1 MRPWGIKRLFAHVSR
16 TRDEVRTDVADEFA
30 FHLDMRTDELA
41 REGLSRDE
49 ARRQAVREFGQSDA
63 AATALATLGDRVE
76 QRRRVK
82 RLLGELLQDAGHGL
96 RLLRRSPGFAL
107 VAILTLALGIGAN
120 TAIYSVLDAVILRPL
135 PYPEPDRIVMVSE
148 TLENGNQNSVAGGVF
163 LDWRRHQTQF
173 HALVLT
179 GRVSYNLR
187 HGGTTERLRGME
199 VSHEFLDVLGIP
211 PLVGRGFIEDDDRP
225 GGRNDVVVITEELW
239 RSRFGADPAIVG
251 RAITLDE
258 VPRTVIG
265 VLPAGAW
272 LFREELFFVPA
283 VLRPGSERAE
293 RAPHWAAVFGR
304 LRSDTTVATADA
316 ELKTIKKRLNA
327 EYPTYK
333 RNWGVVVEP
342 VKDLIGGFAK
352 APLLILLGAVS
363 LVLLIACANVANLLL
378 ARGCHRRQEL
388 AVRAALGA
396 SGWRLAR
403 QVLTENLMLALLG
416 GVAGVAMAAVG
427 VELLRA
433 LLDDALPFAIT
444 LRLDWQVLA
453 VALAVT
459 LLSGPLVGLLPALR
473 ARRTDLSAAMNT
485 GSKGAT
491 SSTHQRTQ
499 SLLVVAEVALTVVL
513 LASAGL
519 LLRSLAKAATIDP
532 GFDAARVLAFEL
544 SLPDVT
550 YGTDERRLAFANAV
564 VASLRA
570 LPGVEAAGTGMGIPF
585 SGGAYGEYFRR
596 ADAPEIEP
604 VTGRLDFVSPGFLE
618 ALGTRPLAG
627 RRFTDADNMLNGG
640 RVVVINETAR
650 RMFFPDGEA
659 VGRPIT
665 IQGAQTWDV
674 IGVIADV
681 VDRRLDVPRGPYAYV
696 PSAFNLGRMSV
707 AVRTPLEP
715 MTLVETVRA
724 AVARLDPGVAIASP
738 RSLDRAMAESMAQRK
753 VVLGLVGLFATS
765 ALLLAAI
772 GLYGVMAYSVAARQ
786 REFGIRMAFGAG
798 RQDLIRQ
805 VLRSGLSLTTIGVVF
820 GLAGAVALSR
830 LLASELY
837 QVRGSD
843 PLVIAGTAVTVVGVA
858 AAACLVPAWRASRIE
873 PMGALRAD

>member
-30 FHLDMRTDELA
+30 FHLDMRTDELV
-41 REGLSRDE
+41 REGLTQDE
-49 ARRQAVREFGQSDA
+49 ARRQAIREFGRADTAADA
-63 AATALATLGDRVE
+63 LTALGNRLE
-76 QRRRVK
+76 HRRRAGGF
-82 RLLGELLQDAGHGL
+82 LGELLQDAGHGL
-96 RLLRRSPGFAL
+96 RLLRRSPGFAA
-107 VAILTLALGIGAN
+107 VAVLTLALGIGAN

-148 TLENGNQNSVAGGVF
+148 TLENGSQNSVAGGVF

-179 GRVSYNLR
+179 ARVSYNLR
-187 HGGTTERLRGME
+187 HGGATERLRGME

-239 RSRFGADPAIVG
+239 RSRFGADPSIVG

-283 VLRPGSERAE
+283 VLRPGSPRAE
-293 RAPHWAAVFGR
+293 RSPHWAAVFGR
-304 LRSDTTVATADA
+304 LRSDTTVAAADA

-327 EYPTYK
+327 EYPTFK
-333 RNWGVVVEP
+333 RNWAVVVEP
-342 VKDLIGGFAK
+342 VKDLIGGFAR
-352 APLLILLGAVS
+352 APLLILLGAVA
-363 LVLLIACANVANLLL
+363 LVLVIACANVANLLL
-378 ARGCHRRQEL
+378 ARGCHRTQEL

-396 SGWRLAR
+396 SGGRLAR

-416 GVAGVAMAAVG
+416 GVAGIALAAVG

-433 LLDDALPFAIT
+433 LLADTLPFAIT

-459 LLSGPLVGLLPALR
+459 LVSGPLVGLLPALR

-485 GSKGAT
+485 GSKGVT
-491 SSTHQRTQ
+491 SGSHQRTQ

-519 LLRSLAKAATIDP
+519 LLRSLAKAAATDP

-550 YGTDERRLAFANAV
+550 YGSDETRLAFANAV
-564 VASLRA
+564 VASLRT

-596 ADAPEIEP
+596 ADAPDIEP
-604 VTGRLDFVSPGFLE
+604 VIGRLDFVSPGFLE

-627 RRFTDADNMLNGG
+627 RRFTDTDNVLNGR

-650 RMFFPDGEA
+650 RMFFQDGEA

-665 IQGAQTWDV
+665 IQSQTWDV
-674 IGVIADV
+674 IGVVADV

-696 PSAFNLGRMSV
+696 PSAFNVGRMSV
-707 AVRTPLEP
+707 AVRTPLE
-715 MTLVETVRA
+715 LVNMVRS

-753 VVLGLVGLFATS
+753 VVLGLVGLFAAS

-772 GLYGVMAYSVAARQ
+772 GLYGVMAYSVATRR
-786 REFGIRMAFGAG
+786 REFGIRMAFGAVG
-798 RQDLIRQ
+798 QDLIRQ

-843 PLVIAGTAVTVVGVA
+843 PLVVAGTALTVVAVA
-858 AAACLVPAWRASRIE
+858 TAACLVPAWRASRVE
-873 PMGALRAD
+873 PMGALRVE

>member
-1 MRPWGIKRLFAHVSR
+1 MKPWGIKRLFAHVSR
-16 TRDEVRTDVADEFA
+16 TRDQVRTDIADEFA
-30 FHLDMRTDELA
+30 FHLDMRTDELV
-41 REGLSRDE
+41 REGLPRDE
-49 ARRQAVREFGQSDA
+49 ARRQASQEFGRADA
-63 AATALATLGDRVE
+63 ATGTLAAIGDRLE
-76 QRRRVK
+76 QRRRVAGF
-82 RLLGELLQDAGHGL
+82 LGELWQDAGHGL
-96 RLLRRSPGFAL
+96 RLLRRSPGFAM

-120 TAIYSVLDAVILRPL
+120 TAIYSVLDAIILRPL

-148 TLENGNQNSVAGGVF
+148 TLENGSQNSVSGGAY
-163 LDWRRHQTQF
+163 LDWRRNQTQF

-187 HGGTTERLRGME
+187 HGGATERLRGME
-199 VSHEFLDVLGIP
+199 VSHEFLEVLAIP

-225 GGRNDVVVITEELW
+225 GGRNDVVLITEELW

-258 VPRTVIG
+258 VPRIVIG

-283 VLRPGSERAE
+283 VLRPGSPRAE

-304 LRSDTTVATADA
+304 LRSDTTAATADA

-327 EYPTYK
+327 EYPTFK

-342 VKDLIGGFAK
+342 VADLIGGFAR

-363 LVLLIACANVANLLL
+363 LVLLIACVNVANLLL
-378 ARGCHRRQEL
+378 ARGCHRAQEL

-416 GVAGVAMAAVG
+416 GVAGVGLADMG
-427 VELLRA
+427 VELIRA
-433 LLDDALPFAIT
+433 SLADALPLAIT

-453 VALAVT
+453 FALAVT

-473 ARRTDLSAAMNT
+473 ARRPDLSAAMNT
-485 GSKGAT
+485 GSKGA
-491 SSTHQRTQ
+491 SASGRHKRTQ

-519 LLRSLAKAATIDP
+519 LLRSLANATAIDP
-532 GFDAARVLAFEL
+532 GFDAGRVLAFEL
-544 SLPDVT
+544 SLPDVI
-550 YGTDERRLAFANAV
+550 YDSDEKRLTFADAV
-564 VASLRA
+564 VASIRT

-596 ADAPEIEP
+596 AEAPDIEP
-604 VTGRLDFVSPGFLE
+604 VNGRLDFVSPGFLE

-627 RRFTDADNMLNGG
+627 RRFTDADNVLNGP
-640 RVVVINETAR
+640 RVVVINDTAR
-650 RMFFPDGEA
+650 RMFFPDGHA

-665 IQGAQTWDV
+665 IQSQTWDV
-674 IGVIADV
+674 VGVVADV

-696 PSAFNLGRMSV
+696 PSAFNVGRMSV
-707 AVRTPLEP
+707 AVRTSLAP
-715 MTLVETVRA
+715 MTLVNTVRA
-724 AVARLDPGVAIASP
+724 AVARIDPGVAIASP

-753 VVLGLVGLFATS
+753 VVLGLVALFAVS

-772 GLYGVMAYSVAARQ
+772 GLYGVMAYSVATRQ
-786 REFGIRMAFGAG
+786 REFGIRMAFGAV

-805 VLRSGLSLTTIGVVF
+805 VLRTGLSLTIIGLVA

-837 QVRGSD
+837 EVRGSD
-843 PLVIAGTAVTVVGVA
+843 PLVITGTSATVVLVA
-858 AAACLVPAWRASRIE
+858 IAACLLPAWRAARVE
-873 PMGALRAD
+873 PMGALRVD

>member
-1 MRPWGIKRLFAHVSR
+1 MKPWGVRRLFRHVSR
-16 TRDEVRTDVADEFA
+16 TRSDVRSDIADEFS
-30 FHLDMRTDELA
+30 FHLDMRTDELVG
-41 REGLSRDE
+41 EGLTREE
-49 ARRQAVREFGQSDA
+49 ARRQAIREFGQADA
-63 AATALATLGDRVE
+63 ATRALAALGNRVE
-76 QRRRVK
+76 QRHRATGF
-82 RLLGELLQDAGHGL
+82 LAELWQDAGHGL

-148 TLENGNQNSVAGGVF
+148 TLESGSQNSVAGGVF

-187 HGGTTERLRGME
+187 HGGATERLRGME

-225 GGRNDVVVITEELW
+225 GGRNDVVLITEELW
-239 RSRFGADPAIVG
+239 RSRFGADASIVG
-251 RAITLDE
+251 RAIALDE

-327 EYPTYK
+327 EYPTFK

-342 VKDLIGGFAK
+342 VQDLIGGVAK
-352 APLLILLGAVS
+352 APLLILLGAVA

-378 ARGCHRRQEL
+378 ARGCHRTQEL

-416 GVAGVAMAAVG
+416 GIAGLALAAVG

-433 LLDDALPFAIT
+433 LLADTLPFAIT

-473 ARRTDLSAAMNT
+473 ARRTNLSAAMNT

-491 SSTHQRTQ
+491 SGRHQRTQ

-519 LLRSLAKAATIDP
+519 LLRSLAKAAAIDP

-550 YGTDERRLAFANAV
+550 YGSDEARLAFANAV
-564 VASLRA
+564 VESLRA

-585 SGGAYGEYFRR
+585 SGGAYGEFFRR
-596 ADAPEIEP
+596 ADAPDIEP
-604 VTGRLDFVSPGFLE
+604 VIGRLDFVSPGFLE

-627 RRFTDADNMLNGG
+627 RRFTDADNVLNSR
-640 RVVVINETAR
+640 RVVVINDTAR

-665 IQGAQTWDV
+665 IQSQSWDV
-674 IGVIADV
+674 IGVVADV

-696 PSAFNLGRMSV
+696 PSAFNVGRMSV

-715 MTLVETVRA
+715 MTLVNTVRA

-753 VVLGLVGLFATS
+753 VVLGLVGLFAIS

-772 GLYGVMAYSVAARQ
+772 GLYGVMAYSVATRQ
-786 REFGIRMAFGAG
+786 REFGIRMAFGAV

-805 VLRSGLSLTTIGVVF
+805 VLRSGLSLTTIGVVL

-843 PLVIAGTAVTVVGVA
+843 PLVIAGTALTVVGVA
-858 AAACLVPAWRASRIE
+858 TAACLVPAWRASRVE
-873 PMGALRAD
+873 PMGALRAE

>member
-1 MRPWGIKRLFAHVSR
+1 MKPWGIKRLFAHVSR
-16 TRDEVRTDVADEFA
+16 TRDQVRTDIADEFA
-30 FHLDMRTDELA
+30 FHLDMRTDELV
-41 REGLSRDE
+41 REGLPRDE
-49 ARRQAVREFGQSDA
+49 ARRQASQEFGRADA
-63 AATALATLGDRVE
+63 AMGTLAAIGDRLE
-76 QRRRVK
+76 QRRRVAGF
-82 RLLGELLQDAGHGL
+82 LGELWQDAGHGL
-96 RLLRRSPGFAL
+96 RLLRRSPGFAM

-120 TAIYSVLDAVILRPL
+120 TAIYSVLDAIILRPL

-148 TLENGNQNSVAGGVF
+148 TLENGSQNSVSGGAY
-163 LDWRRHQTQF
+163 LDWRRNQTQF

-187 HGGTTERLRGME
+187 HGGATERLRGME
-199 VSHEFLDVLGIP
+199 VSHEFLEVLAIP

-225 GGRNDVVVITEELW
+225 GGRNDVVLITEELW

-258 VPRTVIG
+258 VPRIVIG

-283 VLRPGSERAE
+283 VLRPGSPRAE

-304 LRSDTTVATADA
+304 LRSDTTAATADA

-327 EYPTYK
+327 EYPTFK

-342 VKDLIGGFAK
+342 VADLIGGFAR

-363 LVLLIACANVANLLL
+363 LVLLIACVNVANLLL
-378 ARGCHRRQEL
+378 ARGCHRAQEL

-416 GVAGVAMAAVG
+416 GVAGVGLAYMG
-427 VELLRA
+427 VELIRA
-433 LLDDALPFAIT
+433 SLADALPLAIT

-453 VALAVT
+453 FALAVT

-473 ARRTDLSAAMNT
+473 ARRPDLSAAMNT
-485 GSKGAT
+485 GSKGA
-491 SSTHQRTQ
+491 SASGRHKRTQ

-519 LLRSLAKAATIDP
+519 LLRSLANATAIDP
-532 GFDAARVLAFEL
+532 GFDAGRVLAFEL
-544 SLPDVT
+544 SLPDVI
-550 YGTDERRLAFANAV
+550 YDSDEKRLTFADAV
-564 VASLRA
+564 VASIRT

-596 ADAPEIEP
+596 AEAPDIEP
-604 VTGRLDFVSPGFLE
+604 VIGRLDFVSPGFLE

-627 RRFTDADNMLNGG
+627 RRFTDADNVLNGP
-640 RVVVINETAR
+640 RVVVINDTAR
-650 RMFFPDGEA
+650 RMFFPDGHA

-665 IQGAQTWDV
+665 IQSQTWDV
-674 IGVIADV
+674 VGVVADV

-696 PSAFNLGRMSV
+696 PSAFNVGRMSV
-707 AVRTPLEP
+707 AVRTSLAP
-715 MTLVETVRA
+715 MTLVNTVRA
-724 AVARLDPGVAIASP
+724 AVARIDPGVAIASP

-753 VVLGLVGLFATS
+753 VVLGLVALFAVS

-772 GLYGVMAYSVAARQ
+772 GLYGVMAYSVATRQ
-786 REFGIRMAFGAG
+786 REFGIRMAFGAV

-805 VLRSGLSLTTIGVVF
+805 VLRTGLSLTIIGLVA

-837 QVRGSD
+837 EVRGSD
-843 PLVIAGTAVTVVGVA
+843 PLVITGTSATVVLVA
-858 AAACLVPAWRASRIE
+858 IAACLLPAWRAARVE
-873 PMGALRAD
+873 PMGALRVD